1 MWALVGLVPR
11 DCFRSNLE
19 IEIPRDP
26 TNFVK
31 VHYRSNLDLP
41 PCRGR
46 RVDILRARDR
56 PKRLTGPLTAPRGA
70 RPEMALPVE
79 YAQHRP
85 HAARRRERPRGP
97 FGTIPGSQNIYTTPS
112 ARWEV

>member
-41 PCRGR
+41 PCRRR

-56 PKRLTGPLTAPRGA
+56 PKRPTGSLTAPCSV
-70 RPEMALPVE
+70 RPMLGIF
-79 YAQHRP
+79 HR
-85 HAARRRERPRGP
+85 
-97 FGTIPGSQNIYTTPS
+97 
-112 ARWEV
+112 